1 MPVRRGHANVKKLG
15 SSRYGL
21 LAEMHH
27 TRRLGCESFVRKW
40 SAATAILYSEAGL
53 GLMKMSPTIHLI
65 VMSGEASQIP

>member
-40 SAATAILYSEAGL
+40 SAATAI
-53 GLMKMSPTIHLI
+53 
-65 VMSGEASQIP
+65 Q